1 MIVDTAQISRIFVSF
16 LLPDRGGRAGRKIER
31 FHEHE
36 PNQAGVVAMQVS
48 SAVCALLELPR
59 VMVEMMSRM
68 EMFIELFLRP
78 GNKGDRESIYFEIL

>member
-1 MIVDTAQISRIFVSF
+1 
-16 LLPDRGGRAGRKIER
+16 
-31 FHEHE
+31 
-36 PNQAGVVAMQVS
+36 VAMQVS